1 MNIEMKRKEI
11 RRKYGRNRR
20 RSRLPAAVILTVLAA
35 GGIIWGA
42 GRLVG
47 GDGVRPIGAGTSL
60 VMEYAKQEID
70 LSGLHSRAGIIVRL
84 SDGEVIAETQ
94 RDERIYPASLTKI
107 MTCLLAIENI
117 DDLEAE
123 IRLPEE
129 IFPELYAENASMA
142 GFLPGEHVKIIDL
155 LYGIILPSGGECST
169 AAAGYASGSEEA
181 FVELMNEKA
190 QELGMKNTHFEN
202 STGLHDENHYSTVGD
217 LALLLQ
223 YAVKN
228 ETFEE
233 IFCSREHFVESTDGH
248 PEGLMMR
255 NSMFKLRDDW
265 TVENGEIRG
274 GKTGFTDEA
283 GLCLASEAM
292 IGNEK
297 YIAVTTGA
305 EGNHSTEPYHVL
317 DAFYLYGQ
325 LDNRWK
331 VRTDE

>member
-1 MNIEMKRKEI
+1 MT
-11 RRKYGRNRR
+11 
-20 RSRLPAAVILTVLAA
+20 LTVLAA

-42 GRLVG
+42 GRFVG
-47 GDGVRPIGAGTSL
+47 EDSVRPIGAGTSL
-60 VMEYAKQEID
+60 VMKYAQQEIN
-70 LSGLHSRAGIIVRL
+70 LSELHSSAGIVVRL

-123 IRLPEE
+123 TRLPEE
-129 IFPELYAENASMA
+129 IFPSLYAENASMA

-169 AAAGYASGSEEA
+169 AAAGYAAGSEEA

-233 IFCSREHFVESTDGH
+233 IFCSREHFVEPTDGH

-255 NSMFKLRDDW
+255 NSMFKLRDEW
-265 TVENGEIRG
+265 AVENGEIRG

-297 YIAVTTGA
+297 YIAVTVGA
-305 EGNHSTEPYHVL
+305 EENHGTEPYHVL

-325 LDNRWK
+325 LDNRWE
-331 VRTDE
+331 VRIDE